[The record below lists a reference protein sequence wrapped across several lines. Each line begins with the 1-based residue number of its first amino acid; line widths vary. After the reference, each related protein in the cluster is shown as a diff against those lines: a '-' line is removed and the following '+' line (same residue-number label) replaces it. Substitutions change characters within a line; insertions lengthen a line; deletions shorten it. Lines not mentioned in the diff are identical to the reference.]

1 MDSKELGQY
10 IEATNSITKPW
21 LLVQLRLKKLQERK
35 QDITK
40 EEYLRE
46 LQDIQSDLMGL
57 GEWWRGR
64 EGEVFGLE

>member
-1 MDSKELGQY
+1 MVVVVFVIVELGKV
-10 IEATNSITKPW
+10 EM
-21 LLVQLRLKKLQERK
+21 E
-35 QDITK
+35 K